1 MKLTNTN
8 FAIYMKQH
16 PGDKDAA
23 FVVNCLE
30 GALVLIYHKLPA
42 FRDTLNTFYFV
53 LTQQIPTMAVG
64 TKKIVYMNPKFVREY
79 LGADEYQASIIIL
92 HEFLHVLFKH
102 PKRGMY
108 FPDIPHR
115 TKNIAMDIEV
125 NNTIIEM
132 RYATSDKMSELHA
145 WFDLEKYSQK
155 TFEAILKII
164 LSEKSDKE
172 LRQEFSK
179 MIEDEL
185 AEIKKDKTLS
195 KEEKKAKGALLIS
208 KLKKIVNTKYNESL
222 AIMSYADFVEVRS
235 LGNVLKDLK
244 HDRAIDVLNNIDIDK
259 YFDEP
264 ENGQGGGQ
272 DDDKNSEKQKE
283 ESEDQDEGEGDEG
296 DNEEGT
302 NDGSEEERESD
313 ESGEGNEESSEN
325 GEDEDEDQG
334 EDGEGDESGE
344 EHGEDSE
351 DEDEDSAS
359 NSVFDDDDDDYDNGD
374 DDDDNSD
381 ANNGGGNEGNE
392 ESEENDS
399 ASTETVGE
407 DSESF
412 EGEESAGE
420 GDSDDDEG
428 DDDDDD
434 DERFGSAEGAEA
446 AKGNE
451 VKDENSI
458 FDRIMNVDEDVDNLI
473 NKIPELDD
481 ELRSKLKTDTNVFK
495 NDLISINVSK
505 GADESTKSDF
515 NGPSAVQSAIKRKIK
530 KIKSDSET
538 ALQESQKSKLVF
550 PRKSLLY
557 AADKFIL
564 PRRRYLEDSKI
575 NYKALIYIDF
585 SGSVMSNL
593 ETYIRIASI
602 IKGLLTEL
610 KITEYE
616 MFAFSDI
623 VTPIS
628 MNELVEIKDF
638 NDIRNISDKLGGG
651 DNFFAIIENS
661 RREYTEMTEKRGDNL
676 LLNLVIGDG
685 YWSAKPGPFVD
696 LMKKYEDTTGI
707 SFEKSSLAIL
717 TEDNGVSGVKYDE
730 SIFKNGNIIT
740 CTL

>member
-30 GALVLIYHKLPA
+30 GALDLIYHKLPA

-102 PKRGMY
+102 PKRGMN
-108 FPDIPHR
+108 FPDIPR
-115 TKNIAMDIEV
+115 KTKNIAMDIEV

-132 RYATSDKMSELHA
+132 RYATSDKMSDLHA

-155 TFEAILKII
+155 TFETILKII
-164 LSEKSDKE
+164 LSEKNDKE
-172 LRQEFSK
+172 LRQEFTK

-222 AIMSYADFVEVRS
+222 AIMSYADFVEARS
-235 LGNVLKDLK
+235 LGHVLKDLK

-264 ENGQGGGQ
+264 ENKQDGGQ
-272 DDDKNSEKQKE
+272 DNNDKNSEKQKE

-313 ESGEGNEESSEN
+313 ESGDGNEESSEN
-325 GEDEDEDQG
+325 GEDEDQDQG

-344 EHGEDSE
+344 EPG
-351 DEDEDSAS
+351 EDEDSAS
-359 NSVFDDDDDDYDNGD
+359 NSVFDDDDDYDEG

-381 ANNGGGNEGNE
+381 ANEGGDNEGNE

-399 ASTETVGE
+399 TSTETVGE
-407 DSESF
+407 DSESS

-420 GDSDDDEG
+420 GDSDDD
-428 DDDDDD
+428 DDDDD
-434 DERFGSAEGAEA
+434 DERLGSGKGSEA
-446 AKGNE
+446 AKGDD

-458 FDRIMNVDEDVDNLI
+458 FDRIMNVDEDVDSLI
-473 NKIPELDD
+473 EKIPELDD

-495 NDLISINVSK
+495 NDLISVNVSK

-515 NGPSAVQSAIKRKIK
+515 NGPSAIQSAIKRKIK

-538 ALQESQKSKLVF
+538 AMQESQKSKLVF

-602 IKGLLTEL
+602 IKGLLSEL

-661 RREYTEMTEKRGDNL
+661 RREYSEMTDKRGDNL
-676 LLNLVIGDG
+676 LLNIVIGDG
-685 YWSAKPGPFVD
+685 YWSVGPKPFVD
-696 LMKKYEDTTGI
+696 LLKKYEDTTGI

-717 TEDNGVSGVKYDE
+717 TVDNGVSGAKYNE
-730 SIFKNGNIIT
+730 SIFKRDNIIT

>member
-30 GALVLIYHKLPA
+30 GALDLIYHKLPA

-132 RYATSDKMSELHA
+132 RYATSDKMSDLHA

-222 AIMSYADFVEVRS
+222 AIMSYVDFVEARS

-264 ENGQGGGQ
+264 ENAQDGGQ
-272 DDDKNSEKQKE
+272 NDDKNSEKQKE
-283 ESEDQDEGEGDEG
+283 ESEDQDEDEGEGDEG

-313 ESGEGNEESSEN
+313 KSGEGNEESSEN
-325 GEDEDEDQG
+325 GED
-334 EDGEGDESGE
+334 
-344 EHGEDSE
+344 SE
-351 DEDEDSAS
+351 
-359 NSVFDDDDDDYDNGD
+359 DDDDDDYDTGD

-381 ANNGGGNEGNE
+381 ANNGVDNEGNE

-420 GDSDDDEG
+420 GDSDDDE
-428 DDDDDD
+428 DE
-434 DERFGSAEGAEA
+434 DERFGSSEGAEA
-446 AKGNE
+446 ANGDE

-473 NKIPELDD
+473 DKIPELDN
-481 ELRSKLKTDTNVFK
+481 ELRSKLKTDTTVFK
-495 NDLISINVSK
+495 NDLISVNVSK

-515 NGPSAVQSAIKRKIK
+515 NGPSAVQVAIKRKIK

-602 IKGLLTEL
+602 IKGLLNEL

-676 LLNLVIGDG
+676 LLNLIIGDG
-685 YWSAKPGPFVD
+685 FWGTGPKPFVD

-717 TEDNGVSGVKYDE
+717 TEDNGVSGVKYNE
-730 SIFKNGNIIT
+730 SIFKSSNIIT